1 VRAPRQA
8 HRPLPAERVARAP
21 ALRGLRSKKDTNA
34 QPAVADSSDA
44 ATAAAPVKPPPDA
57 AQASTAAVVPVADK
71 ENAVRRL
78 QRSCFQKT

>member
-1 VRAPRQA
+1 M
-8 HRPLPAERVARAP
+8 AP

-57 AQASTAAVVPVADK
+57 AQASTAAALPVADK

-78 QRSCFQKT
+78 QGSCLQRM